1 MLPSKYN
8 EFPPAAQL
16 IQEVTAAVVVDLEL
30 LVQRSNLYRHIGVR
44 KRSCCR
50 QITLAGTVK
59 KKPCDLTTSV
69 HTIIT
74 SVTHYYFSLSK
85 HYSVFDSML
94 VVTQSILSNWSII
107 FDCSL

>member
-30 LVQRSNLYRHIGVR
+30 LVQRSNLLPRHTGVR

-50 QITLAGTVK
+50 QITLARTVK
-59 KKPCDLTTSV
+59 KKPCG
-69 HTIIT
+69 
-74 SVTHYYFSLSK
+74 
-85 HYSVFDSML
+85 
-94 VVTQSILSNWSII
+94 
-107 FDCSL
+107 